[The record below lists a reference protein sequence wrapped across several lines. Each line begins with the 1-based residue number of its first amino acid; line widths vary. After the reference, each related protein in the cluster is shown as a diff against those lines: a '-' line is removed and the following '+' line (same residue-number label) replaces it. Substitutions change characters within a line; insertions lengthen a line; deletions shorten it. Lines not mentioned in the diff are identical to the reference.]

1 MANHPSLEF
10 ALPHYST
17 LTLGDTIE
25 LVHNGQTHLLNVLE
39 IQPASAVS
47 LVAEPYLDIKI
58 EFAQAIDY
66 REEDVKSG
74 MRAFEAP
81 SSGTIDKK
89 PADTSGQALGT
100 NNNNSTTNTASD
112 ASTQI
117 CSNWY
122 VLLQYESRFH
132 ALFFKHKIFVFFT
145 IPNVASSPAK
155 RRYRATCLECT
166 RTLVVG

>member
-1 MANHPSLEF
+1 MSRCKSFTSLFNNTNPASLEF

-58 EFAQAIDY
+58 EFAQALDY
-66 REEDVKSG
+66 REEDVKAG
-74 MRAFEAP
+74 MRAFESP
-81 SSGTIDKK
+81 SSGTTDKK
-89 PADTSGQALGT
+89 PTPDTSGHTLG
-100 NNNNSTTNTASD
+100 NNTNTAAANTAGD

-117 CSNWY
+117 CPNW
-122 VLLQYESRFH
+122 
-132 ALFFKHKIFVFFT
+132 
-145 IPNVASSPAK
+145 
-155 RRYRATCLECT
+155 
-166 RTLVVG
+166 

>member
-1 MANHPSLEF
+1 MANRPSLEF

-58 EFAQAIDY
+58 EFAQALDY
-66 REEDVKSG
+66 REEDAKSG

-81 SSGTIDKK
+81 SGGTIDKK

-117 CSNWY
+117 CSNWC
-122 VLLQYESRFH
+122 VLLQYESRDSTLYFPNTKYS
-132 ALFFKHKIFVFFT
+132 FFFT
-145 IPNVASSPAK
+145 IPNIASSPAK
-155 RRYRATCLECT
+155 RRYRATCL
-166 RTLVVG
+166 